1 MRSAI
6 LTIFIACSACREAD
20 VSAIESAGARTRGRE
35 LFVAHCALCH
45 GERADGVGR
54 MREGLTSKPADFTR
68 ASWREGR
75 TPPEVFATIRDGVPG
90 RSMPAWRSL
99 DDRALWDLTAYVW
112 SVSEVG
118 P

>member
-1 MRSAI
+1 MRSAM
-6 LTIFIACSACREAD
+6 LMMLFIACSREAD
-20 VSAIESAGARTRGRE
+20 VSALASPEARARGRE
-35 LFVAHCALCH
+35 LFAAHCALCH

-54 MREGLTSKPADFTR
+54 MRANLTHKPADFTQ
-68 ASWREGR
+68 ASWREER
-75 TPPEVFATIRDGVPG
+75 TPREVFDTIKYGVPS

-112 SVSEVG
+112 TVSEEG